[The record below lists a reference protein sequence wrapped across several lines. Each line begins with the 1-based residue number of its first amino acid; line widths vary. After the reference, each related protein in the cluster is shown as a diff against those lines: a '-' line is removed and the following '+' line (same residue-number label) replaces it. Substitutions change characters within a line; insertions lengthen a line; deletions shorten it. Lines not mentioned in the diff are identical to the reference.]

1 MTAIHRIL
9 VALAALVWGTLAAA
23 PPPAARDIAFVGV
36 GVIPMTGAGLL
47 PDRTV
52 IVRDGRIVAVGLR
65 ADTEPGPGDRII
77 DARGLYLM
85 PGLAEMH
92 AHIPRAGGRG
102 LPDGYREDVLSL
114 WVAHGIV
121 LVRGMLGHPSHLE
134 LRAAVERG
142 AVLGPRIITS
152 GPSFNG
158 RSVSSPEQ
166 ARRMAR
172 RQAAAGYDLLKM
184 HPGLQPAEL
193 AAIAETAAELGM
205 PFGGH
210 VSAAVGLAAT
220 LDSGQ
225 GTIEHLD
232 GYLEA
237 MVPHLDGVP
246 DAARTFFGLGLPRH
260 ADRSRMAGL
269 VAHTLR
275 SGAAVVPTE
284 TLLENA
290 AQARRDLSVLMRR
303 PQNVWLP
310 PQLLDNYGRQ
320 LQRFARLD
328 FDPEALERLRKELLL
343 ALHGGGVPVL
353 LGADAPQI
361 MNVPGASTH
370 RELASYVAA
379 GLSPREALATGT
391 TNVAAHL
398 GEVGRMGQ
406 IVPGAEG
413 SLILLRANPLDDIDN
428 SRSIEGVL
436 LRGSWLGR
444 ARLDAMLDD
453 IKARYAAAR

>member
-1 MTAIHRIL
+1 MTAMCRTII
-9 VALAALVWGTLAAA
+9 ALAALACGPLTAA
-23 PPPAARDIAFVGV
+23 PPPAARDIAFVGATV
-36 GVIPMTGAGLL
+36 VRMTGADAV
-47 PDRTV
+47 PDQTV
-52 IVRDGRIVAVGLR
+52 IVRAGRIVAVGPR
-65 ADTEPGPGDRII
+65 ASTEPASGDRII
-77 DARGLYLM
+77 DARGLYIM

-92 AHIPRAGGRG
+92 AHIPLPDARGR
-102 LPDGYREDVLSL
+102 PDGYREDVLSL

-134 LRAAVERG
+134 LREAIERG

-158 RSVSSPEQ
+158 NSVSSPQQ
-166 ARRMAR
+166 ARRMVR
-172 RQAAAGYDLLKM
+172 RQAAAGYDLLKL
-184 HPGLQPAEL
+184 HPGLQPDEM
-193 AAIAETAAELGM
+193 AAIAETAAEVGIS
-205 PFGGH
+205 FGGH

-237 MVPHLDGVP
+237 MVPNLDDAD
-246 DAARTFFGLGLPRH
+246 DAARTFFGLGLPQY
-260 ADRSRMAGL
+260 ADRSRMAPL

-290 AQARRDLSVLMRR
+290 AQARRDLGVLMRR
-303 PQNVWLP
+303 PENVWLP
-310 PQLLDNYGRQ
+310 PQLLDNYRRQ

-328 FDPEALERLRKELLL
+328 FDPDALERLRKELLL
-343 ALHGGGVPVL
+343 ALHSGGVPVL

-379 GLSPREALATGT
+379 GLSPHQALATGT
-391 TNVAAHL
+391 LNVAAHL

-413 SLILLRANPLDDIDN
+413 SLVLLRANPLDDIKN
-428 SRSIEGVL
+428 SRHIEGVL
-436 LRGSWLGR
+436 LRGSWLDR
-444 ARLDAMLDD
+444 AHLDAMLDD
-453 IKARYAAAR
+453 IKTRYAAR